1 MSAVRD
7 VTHTPSP
14 RPQRRPQYGSD
25 VIVDMLQACGIVYAA
40 CNPGASFRGLH
51 DSIVNYGG
59 NHMPE
64 LIQCCHEEISV
75 ALAHGYAKAT
85 GTPMAALIH
94 NIVGLQ
100 HASMALFNA
109 WCDRAPVL
117 ALGATGPMD
126 STQRRPWI
134 DWIHT
139 ALVQGTLVRDY
150 VKWDDQPHSLASVPE
165 SLLRAYRM
173 AQTDPQ
179 GPIYVCYDA
188 GLQEE
193 VIRVP
198 PVLPDPQRY
207 APPAPPQAHPEALER
222 TADLLVQAEHPVAI
236 ADLLGRHPAAIE
248 SLRALAELLAMPVI
262 DRGGRFNFP
271 NTHGLD
277 ATDAASDVLA
287 NADVV
292 LALDVLDLFGAL
304 GSVDKATRMFQP
316 AIGPQTQII
325 HITMGDFLV
334 RSWAADYERLQ
345 AVDLPIAADTA
356 VALPHLLALCQV
368 RLGRAET
375 ARITARAAHLSTQH
389 RARRQ
394 QWQQAAHLA
403 RAQRPIAVPTAVA
416 EVWEVI
422 KHEDWALVNNAV
434 GAWTRRLWDWERPGC
449 SLGSSGGAGLGYGMG
464 AALGGALAHRHSGKV
479 CVNLQA
485 DGDLLYTPSALWT
498 AAHHHLPLLVV
509 MFNNRSYYNSEEHAL
524 DVARVRERPSA
535 NAGIGTRL
543 DDPPVNFAQMAQAYG
558 LYGEGPIE
566 TPEAIRPALERAL
579 RVVKD
584 EGRLALVDIV
594 MQPR

>member
-1 MSAVRD
+1 
-7 VTHTPSP
+7 
-14 RPQRRPQYGSD
+14 
-25 VIVDMLQACGIVYAA
+25 
-40 CNPGASFRGLH
+40 
-51 DSIVNYGG
+51 
-59 NHMPE
+59 
-64 LIQCCHEEISV
+64 
-75 ALAHGYAKAT
+75 
-85 GTPMAALIH
+85 
-94 NIVGLQ
+94 
-100 HASMALFNA
+100 
-109 WCDRAPVL
+109 
-117 ALGATGPMD
+117 MD

-150 VKWDDQPHSLASVPE
+150 VKWDDQPYSLASVPE
-165 SLLRAYRM
+165 SLLRAYRI

-193 VIRVP
+193 VVRVP
-198 PVLPDPQRY
+198 PILPDPHRY

-236 ADLLGRHPAAIE
+236 ADLLGRHPAAVA
-248 SLRALAELLAMPVI
+248 SLRSLAELLAMPVI

-277 ATDAASDVLA
+277 ATDAASDILA
-287 NADVV
+287 NADVI

-345 AVDLPIAADTA
+345 AVDVPIAADTA
-356 VALPHLLALCQV
+356 VVLPHLLALCQA

-375 ARITARAAHLSTQH
+375 ARITARAAHLNTQH

-403 RAQRPIAVPTAVA
+403 RAQHPIAVPTAVA

-422 KHEDWALVNNAV
+422 KHEDWVLVNNAV

-449 SLGSSGGAGLGYGMG
+449 TLGSSGGAGLGYGMG
-464 AALGGALAHRHSGKV
+464 AALGGVLAHRHSGKV

-498 AAHHHLPLLVV
+498 AAHHQLPLLVV

-524 DVARVRERPSA
+524 DVARVRERPAA

-558 LYGEGPIE
+558 LYGEGPII
-566 TPEAIRPALERAL
+566 TPDAIRPALERAL
-579 RVVKD
+579 SVVKD
-584 EGRLALVDIV
+584 ESRLALVDIV

>member
-1 MSAVRD
+1 MSAAREM
-7 VTHTPSP
+7 THTPPPQS
-14 RPQRRPQYGSD
+14 QRRPQYGSD

-59 NHMPE
+59 NAMPE

-165 SLLRAYRM
+165 SLLRAYRI

-179 GPIYVCYDA
+179 GPIYICYDA

-193 VIRVP
+193 VVRVP

-207 APPAPPQAHPEALER
+207 APPASPQAHPEALER

-236 ADLLGRHPAAIE
+236 ADLLGRHPAAVE
-248 SLRALAELLAMPVI
+248 NLRSLAELLAMPVI

-287 NADVV
+287 DADVI

-304 GSVDKATRMFQP
+304 GSVDKATRMFRP
-316 AIGPQTQII
+316 AISPQTQII

-345 AVDLPIAADTA
+345 AVDLPIAADTT
-356 VALPHLLALCQV
+356 VALPHLLTLCQS
-368 RLGRAET
+368 RLGRAAT
-375 ARITARAAHLSTQH
+375 ARITARAAHLSTLHQ
-389 RARRQ
+389 ARRQ
-394 QWQQAAHLA
+394 QWQQAAQVA
-403 RAQRPIAVPTAVA
+403 RVQHPIAVPTAVA

-422 KHEDWALVNNAV
+422 KHEDWILVNNAV
-434 GAWTRRLWDWERPGC
+434 GAWTRRLWDWERSGC
-449 SLGSSGGAGLGYGMG
+449 TLGSSGGAGLGYGMG
-464 AALGGALAHRHSGKV
+464 AALGGVLAHRHSGKV

-524 DVARVRERPSA
+524 DVARIRERPAA

-558 LYGEGPIE
+558 LYGEGPIV
-566 TPEAIRPALERAL
+566 TPDAIRPALERAL

>member
-7 VTHTPSP
+7 LTSP
-14 RPQRRPQYGSD
+14 ASTQSPRRPQYGSD
-25 VIVDMLQACGIVYAA
+25 VIVDMLHACGIAYAA

-59 NHMPE
+59 NRMPE
-64 LIQCCHEEISV
+64 LIECCHEEISV
-75 ALAHGYAKAT
+75 AMAHGYAKAS
-85 GTPMAALIH
+85 GMPMAALIH
-94 NIVGLQ
+94 NVVGLQ

-109 WCDRAPVL
+109 WCDRVPLL

-150 VKWDDQPHSLASVPE
+150 VKWDDQPHTLASVPE
-165 SLLRAYRM
+165 SFLRAYRI

-179 GPIYVCYDA
+179 GPVYVCYDA
-188 GLQEE
+188 GLQED
-193 VIRVP
+193 VVRAPVP
-198 PVLPDPQRY
+198 LPDPRRY

-222 TADLLVQAEHPVAI
+222 AADLLVRAEHPVAI
-236 ADLLGRHPAAIE
+236 ADLMGRHPAAVTT
-248 SLRALAELLAMPVI
+248 LVQLAELLGMPVI
-262 DRGGRFNFP
+262 DRGARYNFP
-271 NTHGLD
+271 NIHGLD
-277 ATDAASDVLA
+277 ATDSGSEVLA
-287 NADVV
+287 HADVI

-304 GSVDKATRMFQP
+304 GRVDRATRVFQP
-316 AIGPQTQII
+316 AIAPQTQII
-325 HITMGDFLV
+325 HITMSDFLV
-334 RSWAADYERLQ
+334 RSWAADYERLP
-345 AVDLPIAADTA
+345 AVDLPIAANTA
-356 VALPHLLALCQV
+356 VALPHLLALCEA
-368 RLGRAET
+368 RLGPSERARSAART
-375 ARITARAAHLSTQH
+375 AHWSAQH

-394 QWQQAAHLA
+394 QWQQMARQA
-403 RAQRPIAVPTAVA
+403 RAQRPLAVSTVVA
-416 EVWEVI
+416 ELWEVLR
-422 KHEDWALVNNAV
+422 HEDWALVNNAV
-434 GAWTRRLWDWERPGC
+434 GAWTRRLWTWDHPGC
-449 SLGSSGGAGLGYGMG
+449 HLGGSGGAGLGYGLG
-464 AALGGALAHRHSGKV
+464 AALGGALAHRGSGKV

-485 DGDLLYTPSALWT
+485 DGDLLFTPSALWT
-498 AAHHHLPLLVV
+498 AAHHHIPLLVV
-509 MFNNRSYYNSEEHAL
+509 MFNNRSYYNSEEHAIEL
-524 DVARVRERPSA
+524 ARVRERPVA

-543 DDPPVNFAQMAQAYG
+543 DDPPVNFAQLAQAYG

>member
-1 MSAVRD
+1 MSAARD
-7 VTHTPSP
+7 VTHPSLP

-25 VIVDMLQACGIVYAA
+25 VIVDMLQTCGIVYAA

-59 NHMPE
+59 NAMPE

-75 ALAHGYAKAT
+75 AIAHGYAKAT
-85 GTPMAALIH
+85 GTPMAALLH

-165 SLLRAYRM
+165 SFLRAYRI

-193 VIRVP
+193 VVRVP
-198 PVLPDPQRY
+198 PTLPTPQRY
-207 APPAPPQAHPEALER
+207 APSAPPQAHPEALER

-236 ADLLGRHPAAIE
+236 VDLVGRHPAAIE
-248 SLRALAELLAMPVI
+248 SLRSLAELLAMPVI

-277 ATDAASDVLA
+277 ATDSGSDVLA

-304 GSVDKATRMFQP
+304 GSVDRATRMFQP
-316 AIGPQTQII
+316 SIGPQTQII

-334 RSWAADYERLQ
+334 HSWAADYERLQ

-356 VALPHLLALCQV
+356 VALPHLLALCQA
-368 RLGRAET
+368 RLGSADVTRL
-375 ARITARAAHLSTQH
+375 TARAAHLRTQH
-389 RARRQ
+389 WARRQ

-403 RAQRPIAVPTAVA
+403 RAQ
-416 EVWEVI
+416 
-422 KHEDWALVNNAV
+422 
-434 GAWTRRLWDWERPGC
+434 
-449 SLGSSGGAGLGYGMG
+449 
-464 AALGGALAHRHSGKV
+464 RHSGKV

-498 AAHHHLPLLVV
+498 AAHHHIPLLVV

-524 DVARVRERPSA
+524 ELARVRERPLA

-543 DDPPVNFAQMAQAYG
+543 DDPPVNFAHLAQAFG
-558 LYGEGPIE
+558 LYGAGPIE
-566 TPEAIRPALERAL
+566 TPDAIRPALERAL

>member
-1 MSAVRD
+1 MSAARG
-7 VTHTPSP
+7 VTHPSP
-14 RPQRRPQYGSD
+14 SRPQRRPQYGSD

-59 NHMPE
+59 NSMPE

-165 SLLRAYRM
+165 SLLRAYRI

-193 VIRVP
+193 VVRLP
-198 PVLPDPQRY
+198 PVLPEPQRY

-236 ADLLGRHPAAIE
+236 ADLMGRHPAAVE
-248 SLRALAELLAMPVI
+248 SLKGLAELLAMPVI

-277 ATDAASDVLA
+277 ATDAPSDVLA
-287 NADVV
+287 SADVV

-345 AVDLPIAADTA
+345 AVDVPIAADTA
-356 VALPHLLALCQV
+356 VALPHLLALCQT
-368 RLGRAET
+368 RLGKADA
-375 ARITARAAHLSTQH
+375 ARITARAAHLSAQH

-403 RAQRPIAVPTAVA
+403 RVQHPIAVPTAVA

-422 KHEDWALVNNAV
+422 KHEDWVLVNNAV
-434 GAWTRRLWDWERPGC
+434 GAWTRRLWEWQRPGNT
-449 SLGSSGGAGLGYGMG
+449 LGSSGGAGLGYGMG

-479 CVNLQA
+479 CINLQA

-524 DVARVRERPSA
+524 DVARVRERPAA

-558 LYGEGPIE
+558 LYGEGPIV

>member
-1 MSAVRD
+1 
-7 VTHTPSP
+7 
-14 RPQRRPQYGSD
+14 
-25 VIVDMLQACGIVYAA
+25 MLQACGIVYAA

-59 NHMPE
+59 NCMPE
-64 LIQCCHEEISV
+64 LIECCHEEISV
-75 ALAHGYAKAT
+75 AIAHGYAKAT
-85 GTPMAALIH
+85 GTPMAALLH

-117 ALGATGPMD
+117 ALGGTGPMD

-165 SLLRAYRM
+165 SFLRAYRL

-179 GPIYVCYDA
+179 GPVYVCYDA
-188 GLQEE
+188 GIQEE
-193 VIRVP
+193 ILRDP
-198 PVLPDPQRY
+198 LPLPDPRRY

-222 TADLLVQAEHPVAI
+222 VADLLVQAQQPVAI
-236 ADLLGRHPAAIE
+236 ADLMGRHPEAVK
-248 SLRALAELLAMPVI
+248 SLVQLAELLAMPVI

-271 NTHGLD
+271 NTHSLD
-277 ATDAASDVLA
+277 ATDAESEVLA
-287 NADVV
+287 SADVV

-304 GSVDKATRMFQP
+304 GSVDKATRTFQP
-316 AIGPQTQII
+316 FMSPQTTII

-334 RSWAADYERLQ
+334 RSWAADYERLP

-356 VALPHLLALCQV
+356 VALPHLFTLCQE
-368 RLGRAET
+368 RLGAS
-375 ARITARAAHLSTQH
+375 AAHRITARAAHLKTQH
-389 RARRQ
+389 QARRQ
-394 QWQQAAHLA
+394 RWQQAARAAH
-403 RAQRPIAVPTAVA
+403 AQRPIAVSTAVA
-416 EVWEVI
+416 EIWEVI

-434 GAWTRRLWDWERPGC
+434 GAWTRRLWDWKHPAC
-449 SLGSSGGAGLGYGMG
+449 YLGKSGGAGLGYGMG
-464 AALGGALAHRHSGKV
+464 AALGGVLAHRHQNKM
-479 CVNLQA
+479 CINLQA
-485 DGDLLYTPSALWT
+485 DGDLLFTPSALWT
-498 AAHHHLPLLVV
+498 AAHHRLPLLVV

-524 DVARVRERPSA
+524 ELARVRERPLA

-543 DDPPVNFAQMAQAYG
+543 DDPPVNFAQLAQAYG
-558 LYGEGPIE
+558 LYGEGPIT
-566 TPEAIRPALERAL
+566 TPEAIRPALQRAL

-584 EGRLALVDIV
+584 EGTLALVDIV